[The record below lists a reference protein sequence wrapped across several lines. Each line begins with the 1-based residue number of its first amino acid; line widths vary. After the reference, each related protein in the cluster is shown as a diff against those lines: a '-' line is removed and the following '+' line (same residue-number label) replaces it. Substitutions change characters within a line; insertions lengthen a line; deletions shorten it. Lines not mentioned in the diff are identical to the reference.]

1 MAMNRV
7 QFQPG
12 LSVPE
17 FLRHFG
23 TEVQCEAAL
32 ERQRWPQGFRCPHC
46 GESGHCVLRVGARKV
61 FQCAACRKQTSLIAG
76 TVFQG
81 TKLALTVWYL
91 AIYFISQAKTG
102 LSALALKRRLGVSY
116 PTAWLIHHKLM
127 QAMVERE
134 ERYLLGG
141 EIQVDDA
148 YLGGELSGG
157 TAGRGSQIK
166 VPFLAAVSVDA
177 NGHPVHAK
185 LTPVS
190 GFTRKAV
197 AAWAG
202 AHLAPGSV
210 VVSDG
215 LSCFHGVGD
224 AGCVHQPVV
233 VGNRKPRDL
242 PDFHWVNTVLGN
254 VKTGL
259 AGAYH
264 AFAFGKYAERYLGAI
279 AYRFNRR
286 FKLDTITQRL
296 VVAAATIGPRPENW
310 LRRAGA
316 PF

>member
-12 LSVPE
+12 LSMPE
-17 FLRHFG
+17 FLRQFA
-23 TEVQCEAAL
+23 TEAQCEAAL
-32 ERQRWPQGFRCPHC
+32 ERVRWPQGFRCPHC
-46 GESGHCVLRVGARKV
+46 GEGHHCVLRVGARKV
-61 FQCAACRKQTSLIAG
+61 FQCGACRKQTSLIDG

-81 TKLALTVWYL
+81 TKLALTVWFL

-102 LSALALKRRLGVSY
+102 LSALALKRLLGVSY

-141 EIQVDDA
+141 EVQVDDA

-157 TAGRGSQIK
+157 TAGRGSENK
-166 VPFLAAVSVDA
+166 VPFLAAVPVDA
-177 NGHPVHAK
+177 DGHPVHAK

-190 GFTRKAV
+190 EFTRKAV
-197 AAWAG
+197 AAWAS

-215 LSCFHGVGD
+215 LSCFNGVGD
-224 AGCVHQPVV
+224 AGWVHQPVV

-242 PDFHWVNTVLGN
+242 PDFLWVNTVLGN
-254 VKTGL
+254 VKTSL

-264 AFAFGKYAERYLGAI
+264 TFDFAKYAARYRRAMP
-279 AYRFNRR
+279 YRSNRR
-286 FKLDTITQRL
+286 LKLDTITQRL
-296 VVAAATIGPRPENW
+296 LAAAVATGPRPQH
-310 LRRAGA
+310 
-316 PF
+316 

>member
-12 LSVPE
+12 LSMPE
-17 FLRHFG
+17 FLRQFG
-23 TEVQCEAAL
+23 TEEQCETAF
-32 ERQRWPQGFRCPHC
+32 ERLRWPQGFRCQHG
-46 GESGHCVLRVGARKV
+46 GETRHYVLRVGARKV
-61 FQCAACRKQTSLIAG
+61 FQCGVCRKQTSLIAG

-81 TKLALTVWYL
+81 TKLALTVWFL
-91 AIYFISQAKTG
+91 AISFISQAKTG
-102 LSALALKRRLGVSY
+102 LSALALKRLLGVSY

-141 EIQVDDA
+141 EVQVDDA

-157 TAGRGSQIK
+157 TAGRGSENK

-177 NGHPVHAK
+177 DGHPVHAK
-185 LTPVS
+185 LSPLS
-190 GFTRKAV
+190 GFTRQAV
-197 AAWAG
+197 AAWAR
-202 AHLAPGSV
+202 AHLVPGSV

-215 LSCFHGVGD
+215 LSCFAGVCD
-224 AGCVHQPVV
+224 ADCEHQPVV
-233 VGNRKPRDL
+233 VGKRKPREL
-242 PDFHWVNTVLGN
+242 PDFLRVNPVLGN

-264 AFAFGKYAERYLGAI
+264 AFDFGQYAERYLGTI

-296 VVAAATIGPRPENW
+296 LVAAAATGPRPEDW
-310 LRRAGA
+310 LRQAA
-316 PF
+316 TPC